1 MRKTLTVLLLLLAS
15 SSYSMAQGWKGFAL
29 GADRDTL
36 MYIIASPFDNWY
48 INVGGGIQT
57 FIGNEVESSAR
68 HNKLNYNVS
77 AEIGKWIIPDLAVS
91 LRLGFFDV
99 SGQSHYSLQPFID
112 YTGVPV
118 DADGNYEYQPFHA
131 HAFSLMGFVT
141 FDWTNFFCGYERGRR
156 NRLHIFTPI
165 GFGASMLFGKQI
177 NPNPK
182 ISYDVGDFRRNFE
195 LSYSFRIGAEYTISR
210 RIAVNATLELLGS
223 ESTWD
228 WSPYDNNHTIFDII
242 PSFNVACKLNLLKS
256 IKKYNPYT
264 HESHRENVYHE
275 FLAFGSRNTIQRLN
289 GEIDRL
295 YRERDSIQ
303 DLAGTQADKDAARI
317 AAIDHELDSLKHLVD
332 HSQPGPGDHQPRNIF
347 EDLLDANEKLNLPAT
362 IVYYQLDKYDL
373 DYNACK
379 RLEDFAKEARL
390 LDDTIEFYII
400 GAADSVTGSIR
411 HNQWLSERR
420 SEAAYNMLVNSYRL
434 NANQLIRVNAGGI
447 DVYDPKENN
456 RMAMVIQRTPVTE
469 EIVERWL
476 RMSRERLKK

>member
-1 MRKTLTVLLLLLAS
+1 
-15 SSYSMAQGWKGFAL
+15 MAQGWKGFSL
-29 GADRDTL
+29 GADRDSL

-68 HNKLNYNVS
+68 HNKVNYNVS

-91 LRLGFFDV
+91 LRLNFFNV
-99 SGQSHYSLQPFID
+99 NGQSRYPLQPFID
-112 YTGVPV
+112 YTNVPV
-118 DADGNYEYQPFHA
+118 DADGNLEYQSFYA
-131 HAFSLMGFVT
+131 HAVSAMGFVT
-141 FDWTNFFCGYERGRR
+141 LDWTNFFNGYESGKRK
-156 NRLHIFTPI
+156 RLHWFTPI
-165 GFGASMLFGKQI
+165 GLGMSMIFGNQK
-177 NPNPK
+177 NPNPR

-195 LSYSFRIGAEYTISR
+195 LAYSFRVGAEYLISR
-210 RIAVNATLELLGS
+210 SLAMNATLELFGS

-228 WSPYDNNHTIFDII
+228 WSPYDNKRTIFDII
-242 PSFNVACKLNLLKS
+242 PSFNIALKFNLLKE
-256 IKKYNPYT
+256 ITKFDPYT
-264 HESHRENVYHE
+264 RESHREKVYHE
-275 FLAFGSRNTIQRLN
+275 FLAFGSRTTVIRLN

-295 YRERDSIQ
+295 YHEKDSIQ
-303 DLAGTQADKDAARI
+303 NQAGTRALNDSVRI
-317 AAIDHELDSLKHLVD
+317 AAIDKELDSLKNEMD
-332 HSQPGPGDHQPRNIF
+332 KMQNSPYGPNGQQPKNIF
-347 EDLLDANEKLNLPAT
+347 DELLGVNEVLNLPAT

-379 RLEDFAKEARL
+379 RLEDFAKEARQ

-420 SEAAYNMLVNSYRL
+420 AEAAYNMLVNNYSL
-434 NANQLIRVNAGGI
+434 NANQLIQVHAGGI

-456 RMAMVIQRTPVTE
+456 RMAMVIQRTPITE